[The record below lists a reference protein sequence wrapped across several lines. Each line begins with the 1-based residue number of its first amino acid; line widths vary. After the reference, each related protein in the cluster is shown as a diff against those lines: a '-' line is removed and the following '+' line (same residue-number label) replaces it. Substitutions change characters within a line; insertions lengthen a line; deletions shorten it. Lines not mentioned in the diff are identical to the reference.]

1 MITNPM
7 DRGLR
12 VVSFNLNICFMLLI
26 HLQECTCICVC
37 MCICMCVYICMYIY
51 IYIYIK
57 SNFDLRKTVLN
68 T

>member
-26 HLQECTCICVC
+26 HLYARVYVY
-37 MCICMCVYICMYIY
+37 MYVCVYMHVYIY

>member
-26 HLQECTCICVC
+26 HLQEC
-37 MCICMCVYICMYIY
+37 MCMCVCVCVYIY

>member
-12 VVSFNLNICFMLLI
+12 VVSFNLNTCFMLLI
-26 HLQECTCICVC
+26 HLYARVYVYMCVC
-37 MCICMCVYICMYIY
+37 VCVY

-57 SNFDLRKTVLN
+57 SNFDVRKTVLN

>member
-12 VVSFNLNICFMLLI
+12 VVSFNLNICFMLFI
-26 HLQECTCICVC
+26 HLQECMCICVC
-37 MCICMCVYICMYIY
+37 MCICMYVYIY
-51 IYIYIK
+51 IYKK

>member
-26 HLQECTCICVC
+26 HLQECMCICVC
-37 MCICMCVYICMYIY
+37 MCICMYVY

>member
-37 MCICMCVYICMYIY
+37 MCICMYVY

>member
-1 MITNPM
+1 MWTWSAHGQYLVN
-7 DRGLR
+7 
-12 VVSFNLNICFMLLI
+12 VHVT
-26 HLQECTCICVC
+26 E
-37 MCICMCVYICMYIY
+37 YIY

>member
-1 MITNPM
+1 MTERHFVEVKKLTN
-7 DRGLR
+7 
-12 VVSFNLNICFMLLI
+12 VISNEISQC
-26 HLQECTCICVC
+26 QSQ
-37 MCICMCVYICMYIY
+37 YIYIY

>member
-26 HLQECTCICVC
+26 HLYARVYVY
-37 MCICMCVYICMYIY
+37 MYVCVYMH
-51 IYIYIK
+51 IYIK

>member
-26 HLQECTCICVC
+26 HLQECMCICVC
-37 MCICMCVYICMYIY
+37 VCVCVCMCVY

-57 SNFDLRKTVLN
+57 SNFDLHKTVLN

>member
-26 HLQECTCICVC
+26 HLQEC
-37 MCICMCVYICMYIY
+37 MCMCVCVCVCIY